1 MDMWASNGSLGPFKR
16 IIINH
21 YQTMNRFKIMSIPTA
36 KEFVLNQND
45 GYLAGDYTPNEVYR
59 IMIGF
64 AKMHVEAALKAA
76 SEEVTLIKD
85 LGEDDEGNFI
95 CEKLKTYNDEEG
107 YPIYI
112 DEDSILNAYPLNNI
126 K

>member
-1 MDMWASNGSLGPFKR
+1 
-16 IIINH
+16 
-21 YQTMNRFKIMSIPTA
+21 MSIPTA
-36 KEFVLNQND
+36 EEFVRQFRKTNPIAQAESIEHWM
-45 GYLAGDYTPNEVYR
+45 GQYCIE
-59 IMIGF
+59 F

-112 DEDSILNAYPLNNI
+112 DEKSILNAYPLNNI

>member
-1 MDMWASNGSLGPFKR
+1 
-16 IIINH
+16 
-21 YQTMNRFKIMSIPTA
+21 MNIQTA

-64 AKMHVEAALKAA
+64 AKMHVEAALEAA
-76 SEEVTLIKD
+76 SENAIAKENPSDFGT
-85 LGEDDEGNFI
+85 GEI
-95 CEKLKTYNDEEG
+95 WV
-107 YPIYI
+107 

>member
-1 MDMWASNGSLGPFKR
+1 MDML
-16 IIINH
+16 
-21 YQTMNRFKIMSIPTA
+21 TA

-64 AKMHVEAALKAA
+64 AKMHVKAALKAA
-76 SEEVTLIKD
+76 SENTEV
-85 LGEDDEGNFI
+85 I
-95 CEKLKTYNDEEG
+95 CDSSDIFQSIDEE
-107 YPIYI
+107 
-112 DEDSILNAYPLNNI
+112 SILNAYPLNNI

>member
-1 MDMWASNGSLGPFKR
+1 
-16 IIINH
+16 
-21 YQTMNRFKIMSIPTA
+21 MNIPTA
-36 KEFVLNQND
+36 VEFLKECQSNPSK
-45 GYLAGDYTPNEVYR
+45 GWTTHKA
-59 IMIGF
+59 MIEF

-112 DEDSILNAYPLNNI
+112 DEKSILNAYPSNNV

>member
-1 MDMWASNGSLGPFKR
+1 ML
-16 IIINH
+16 
-21 YQTMNRFKIMSIPTA
+21 TA
-36 KEFVLNQND
+36 KEFVLNEND

-76 SEEVTLIKD
+76 SESRCI
-85 LGEDDEGNFI
+85 NMY
-95 CEKLKTYNDEEG
+95 EKTWFTQSLEPGTKILDRVNITVYK
-107 YPIYI
+107 
-112 DEDSILNAYPLNNI
+112 DSILNAYPLNDI

>member
-1 MDMWASNGSLGPFKR
+1 
-16 IIINH
+16 
-21 YQTMNRFKIMSIPTA
+21 MNMLTA

-64 AKMHVEAALKAA
+64 AKMHVKAALKAA
-76 SEEVTLIKD
+76 SERVEV
-85 LGEDDEGNFI
+85 
-95 CEKLKTYNDEEG
+95 EEF
-107 YPIYI
+107 YI
-112 DEDSILNAYPLNNI
+112 FGTTEDEDMLSDISLDALRCNININSILNAYPLTNI

>member
-1 MDMWASNGSLGPFKR
+1 ML
-16 IIINH
+16 
-21 YQTMNRFKIMSIPTA
+21 TA

-76 SEEVTLIKD
+76 SENTEV
-85 LGEDDEGNFI
+85 I
-95 CEKLKTYNDEEG
+95 CDSSDIFQSIDEE
-107 YPIYI
+107 
-112 DEDSILNAYPLNNI
+112 SILNAYPLNNI